1 MKTLMILALAAL
13 TLPLFAGPAAIRVDV
28 DATKQL
34 IPIKKTAG
42 EGKLSKGHWLPA
54 EKQNCYLYLSKPVTD
69 EWSDFI
75 FTVVPEKSGDIRL
88 NIGGEWSKEPG
99 DREFVLIDD
108 VTVNGEPVA
117 NGSFGSAMP
126 KSCISFV
133 SRASHDAGIKEKYGL
148 QRIVYPVHGCRQIG
162 KPHMVLNG
170 NMPKIDVNPE
180 TFEVFIDGRQAYVK
194 PAQKF
199 SLAQLYWFS

>member
-1 MKTLMILALAAL
+1 MKTLMIPALAAL

-54 EKQNCYLYLSKPVTD
+54 EKQNSYLYLSKPVTD

-117 NGSFGSAMP
+117 NGSFEENDGKKAKNWYFSGKSVTLSDDAKTGKASVKVNHDNRACLTLKAEAGKNYEIKISA
-126 KSCISFV
+126 KK
-133 SRASHDAGIKEKYGL
+133 AEK
-148 QRIVYPVHGCRQIG
+148 
-162 KPHMVLNG
+162 
-170 NMPKIDVNPE
+170 
-180 TFEVFIDGRQAYVK
+180 
-194 PAQKF
+194 
-199 SLAQLYWFS
+199 

>member
-1 MKTLMILALAAL
+1 MKTLMIPALAAL

-75 FTVVPEKSGDIRL
+75 FTVVPE
-88 NIGGEWSKEPG
+88 
-99 DREFVLIDD
+99 
-108 VTVNGEPVA
+108 
-117 NGSFGSAMP
+117 
-126 KSCISFV
+126 
-133 SRASHDAGIKEKYGL
+133 
-148 QRIVYPVHGCRQIG
+148 
-162 KPHMVLNG
+162 
-170 NMPKIDVNPE
+170 
-180 TFEVFIDGRQAYVK
+180 
-194 PAQKF
+194 
-199 SLAQLYWFS
+199 